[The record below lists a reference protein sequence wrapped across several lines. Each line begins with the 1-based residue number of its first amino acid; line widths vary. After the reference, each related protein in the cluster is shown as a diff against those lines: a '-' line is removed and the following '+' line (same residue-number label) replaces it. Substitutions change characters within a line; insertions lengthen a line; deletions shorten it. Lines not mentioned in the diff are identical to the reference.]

1 MDLETRKH
9 LHDLNEK
16 LDTHFKSIHQD
27 MATIKRGIYGDEAN
41 QVKGLLT
48 RQNEDDQKFEGIN
61 QKFDGVNT
69 RMGKL
74 EKKQFKQG
82 VFATAILVSIQLAWN
97 TFKEFFK

>member
-1 MDLETRKH
+1 MDLETRQH

-61 QKFDGVNT
+61 T

-82 VFATAILVSIQLAWN
+82 VVATAILVSVQLAWN
-97 TFKEFFK
+97 SFKDYFK